1 MKLSLPSPTPVKRW
15 LPSVGRPAEV
25 PEEAEVVAE
34 IVETAA
40 ADGAVV
46 AAEVKVRV
54 GVVVEVPDIRMGL
67 QIQPAP
73 CISVGG
79 SRVIFVQIHS
89 TAHGKIS
96 LRQKIKTNETV
107 TSSTTTTLKLVT
119 SFIIMTSSLRQKYI
133 HYS

>member
-1 MKLSLPSPTPVKRW
+1 M
-15 LPSVGRPAEV
+15 GRPAEV
-25 PEEAEVVAE
+25 PEEAEVVVE
-34 IVETAA
+34 IVETTA